1 MLAIR
6 FFMGIAVFLAAQ
18 AHATPIDCNKA
29 STRVERQI
37 CSNDLILRLDRA
49 VDRNYQGSLGS
60 SIDSQAKQHLVRTQ
74 RDWLKKRNAC
84 RDTTCI
90 EEIYRARVDALCEYP
105 VFQGVNWGCAIRSED
120 IK

>member
-1 MLAIR
+1 MLVIR
-6 FFMGIAVFLAAQ
+6 IYMGIAICMAAQ
-18 AHATPIDCNKA
+18 AHASPIDCSKA

-37 CSNDLILRLDRA
+37 CSNELILRLDLA

-60 SIDSQAKQHLVRTQ
+60 EIGSQARQHLIRTQ

-84 RDTTCI
+84 RDATCI

-120 IK
+120 IQ

>member
-1 MLAIR
+1 MFVIR
-6 FFMGIAVFLAAQ
+6 IFIGIVVCLAAQ
-18 AHATPIDCNKA
+18 AHAAPIDCSKA
-29 STRVERQI
+29 TTRVESQI
-37 CSNDLILRLDRA
+37 CSSDLILRLDQA

-60 SIDSQAKQHLVRTQ
+60 EIGSPARQHLIRTQ

-84 RDTTCI
+84 RDATCI

-105 VFQGVNWGCAIRSED
+105 VFQGVNWGCSIRSED